1 LLPALERELLSSSI
15 TAFGKERPMTN
26 YACKA
31 CIDLSDL
38 PRDLQ
43 RAALIAVAAV
53 VCACS
58 SMPPP
63 TEQMNAARAAVAQA
77 QPVAA
82 AEGVPEFGIAQAKL
96 AGAEHEMQRG
106 DNVAARVLAE
116 QAEVDARYAWALAEN
131 ARLQRTTA
139 ELDRSA
145 QRMREELER
154 SAK

>member
-1 LLPALERELLSSSI
+1 
-15 TAFGKERPMTN
+15 MTN

-38 PRDLQ
+38 PRDF
-43 RAALIAVAAV
+43 RRTALIAVSAALA
-53 VCACS
+53 ACS

-63 TEQMNAARAAVAQA
+63 TEQMEAARAAVTHAH
-77 QPVAA
+77 PVAA
-82 AEGVPEFGIAQAKL
+82 AERVPEFGIAQAKL
-96 AGAEHEMQRG
+96 ARAEQELQRG

-116 QAEVDARYAWALAEN
+116 QAEVDARYAWTLAEN

-139 ELDRSA
+139 ELDRSSK
-145 QRMREELER
+145 RMREELER